1 MKWSPRVKPV
11 KIRRLYR
18 AARLG
23 LHDDDLL
30 QTVGWELYG
39 RCADIAAVADVYRDG
54 LVPCPQCRT
63 KVKRGIDPLFQSSDG
78 GTHENWFHCPHCTQR
93 LLWRDCR
100 ESLRESPRCFDCNA
114 LLAGI
119 EELECRC
126 GKVWDRKAYH
136 RSVRTRVRLP
146 CPHCGVMIRKPVLER
161 TGQSVRHKRSRSEI
175 ECPKCQA
182 VALHVRG
189 YIECTS
195 CGYKR
200 RWRDYRKS
208 LKKRDEKLDC
218 ASCGHSFRWQSW
230 RKGARSLRTGN
241 PKPARDF
248 VEQWPKCRT
257 PKARMIQID
266 RLLQALHGRGS
277 LAPLF
282 IVGDARNIREMLDE
296 FASQV

>member
-1 MKWSPRVKPV
+1 MVAPCKTYQNPPV
-11 KIRRLYR
+11 STAL
-18 AARLG
+18 ARLG
-23 LHDDDLL
+23 IHDDDLL

-63 KVKRGIDPLFQSSDG
+63 KIKCRIDPLFHSSDG
-78 GTHENWFHCPHCTQR
+78 GTHENWFHCSHCTQR

-100 ESLRESPRCFDCNA
+100 ESLRESPRCFDCNV
-114 LLAGI
+114 LLAGV

-136 RSVRTRVRLP
+136 RSVKARVRLP
-146 CPHCGVMIRKPVLER
+146 CPHCGVMVRKPARGKSGDKVSD
-161 TGQSVRHKRSRSEI
+161 TGGLAPEI

-182 VALHVRG
+182 VAFHVHG
-189 YIECTS
+189 TIECAS

-208 LKKRDEKLDC
+208 LKKRDEKLEC
-218 ASCGHSFRWQSW
+218 TNCGHNFRWQVW
-230 RKGARSLRTGN
+230 RKHARSLRTGN
-241 PKPARDF
+241 PQPARDF
-248 VEQWPKCRT
+248 VVRWTKCRT

-266 RLLQALHGRGS
+266 CLLQALHGRGA

-282 IVGDARNIREMLDE
+282 IVGDARNIPRVLDE

>member
-1 MKWSPRVKPV
+1 MKWSPRVKRI

-30 QTVGWELYG
+30 QIVGWELYG
-39 RCADIAAVADVYRDG
+39 RCADITTVADVYRDG
-54 LVPCPQCRT
+54 LVPCPECST
-63 KVKRGIDPLFQSSDG
+63 KVKRRIDPLFRASDG
-78 GTHENWFHCPHCTQR
+78 GTRENWFHCPHCTKR

-100 ESLRESPRCFDCNA
+100 ESLRESPRCFDCHA
-114 LLAGI
+114 LLAGTD
-119 EELECRC
+119 ELRCCC
-126 GKVWDRKAYH
+126 GKVWDRKAYC

-146 CPHCGVMIRKPVLER
+146 CPHCGLMIRKPAFEATRQVVIDQ
-161 TGQSVRHKRSRSEI
+161 QSPPEI

-182 VALHVRG
+182 AAFHVRG
-189 YIECTS
+189 NIECPA

-208 LKKRDEKLDC
+208 LKKRDERLEC
-218 ASCGHSFRWQSW
+218 TSCGHIFRWQVW
-230 RKGARSLRTGN
+230 RRYARSLRTGN
-241 PKPARDF
+241 PKPAREF
-248 VEQWPKCRT
+248 IERWPKCRT
-257 PKARMIQID
+257 PQARMIQID
-266 RLLQALHGRGS
+266 RLLQSLHGRGA

-282 IVGDARNIREMLDE
+282 IDGDARSIRQMLDE

>member
-1 MKWSPRVKPV
+1 MKWSPRVKPT

-39 RCADIAAVADVYRDG
+39 RCADIATVADVYRDG
-54 LVPCPQCRT
+54 LVPCPQCST
-63 KVKRGIDPLFQSSDG
+63 KIKRRIDPLFHSSDG
-78 GTHENWFHCPHCTQR
+78 GTHEHWFHCPHCVQR

-100 ESLRESPRCFDCNA
+100 ESLRESPRCFDCHS
-114 LLAGI
+114 LLGGT
-119 EELECRC
+119 EELQCGC
-126 GKVWDRKAYH
+126 GKKWDRKTYH
-136 RSVRTRVRLP
+136 RSVRNRVRLP
-146 CPHCGVMIRKPVLER
+146 CPHCGQMIRKPAFEVTEQR
-161 TGQSVRHKRSRSEI
+161 VSRRQSRSEI

-182 VALHVRG
+182 AALHVRG
-189 YIECTS
+189 NIECTS
-195 CGYKR
+195 CGYKH

-208 LKKRDEKLDC
+208 LKKRDERLEC
-218 ASCGHSFRWQSW
+218 TGCGHTFRWQAW
-230 RKGARSLRTGN
+230 RKSARSLRTGN
-241 PKPARDF
+241 PKPAREF
-248 VEQWPKCRT
+248 VERWPKCRT

-266 RLLQALHGRGS
+266 RLLQALHGRGA

-282 IVGDARNIREMLDE
+282 IVGDARNIRQMLDE